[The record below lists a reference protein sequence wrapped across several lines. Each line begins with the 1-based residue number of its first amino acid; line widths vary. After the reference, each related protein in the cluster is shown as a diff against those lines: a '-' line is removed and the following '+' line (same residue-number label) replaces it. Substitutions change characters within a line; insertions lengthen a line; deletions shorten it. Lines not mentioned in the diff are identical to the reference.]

1 MFGKSFANIRKDFKN
16 GNGLE
21 VSLFSGNK
29 ITKEDSKKILA
40 YNQAMKAGQG
50 NAKFWAKTMGTA
62 TQAAQD
68 QVKACIRN
76 KGSLEDLANS
86 YEKVGLK
93 AKAAQLGMN
102 LLATAINI
110 GITFVLVE
118 AIQLVYQFVT
128 AQKQLQKVASE
139 TGSAFAEKAKDI
151 DEYKTKIA
159 ELQKTINDSSS
170 SYQESY
176 NAREQLLTIQDE
188 IIEKYGKEK
197 GAVDAVT
204 EAIKGNIT
212 ALDEFTQKSWQE
224 TVNDFDAGK
233 GKNFLQRKIIDP
245 ILNLSHDGNNSQR
258 LYDSLENAVVTF
270 KVVSNTNKETQEK
283 FDNLLKDT
291 FNASIVEGL
300 TNNEYTL
307 SGNLDD
313 IYDKL
318 LNIQSVAENMGFKDS
333 ALSNLKEQASN
344 AKDALE
350 DYDDY
355 YSQHI
360 LNDKIRTNE
369 DYLDVYN
376 EIEDVYKKY
385 SDAFKSGDTDA
396 IEKAKQEYA
405 EVVQAASNSISDQS
419 VLDYFNKM
427 HSDLQAI
434 VGTWEFEVKFKA
446 ALDNKGDT
454 FDEKIQDALSKFDNV
469 EEIKHFE
476 ITPKNNQ
483 EQIEAYA
490 ELTKYADAYGLSV
503 DQLISELEKLGQIQ
517 SVAKQ
522 DLLKK
527 LTPEKSVDEIKEAQ
541 QNLKDEYQKISDW
554 GLDDYA
560 DKIKNN
566 TIQTKFGNVD
576 MDKRTIIKWSDELK
590 QTYADAL
597 ASWDY
602 DPEIGSID
610 TVFGGSE
617 RFGEDLNGNGWE
629 VAFTPILPDGTF
641 LSKDTV
647 EEYINSILEEAYADD
662 GKVTEDEL
670 TAIDAQGR
678 QVGNTF
684 VQGIF
689 AGIDDSQNYDN
700 NGNWAEVVGRL
711 MHFAGKTGA
720 VQLAKSGVEN
730 NSLLPSVDKE
740 TLSNWINSL
749 TTDEAIFI
757 NDHTKEF
764 TDAINERIK
773 NLGNAKLSAED
784 LAEAYKAVQDSENDV
799 KVDTPSF
806 ASSLSSIQALSSGL
820 SQLDKIYA
828 DVYNKKSFDWSSI
841 LNNKDF
847 SDTFGNMTN
856 VTEEYKDAYDN
867 FIKTISNNPSDLK
880 ACQSAFDDMATAYI
894 YNSDALKNLTEENA
908 NAATQ
913 ILKEQGVAN
922 ASEIVNYALA
932 ASRQYAALAANKH
945 GEALYQEIN
954 DLIKEDGQIDTS
966 EQNLIAYTITKEA
979 ANNTLIS
986 TDGDISNLIALIGAL
1001 GASCTALQNYQNLK
1015 NAITSDNFANYDPKS
1030 QQLLL
1035 DRAEYWLGQSK
1046 QEAIDTANRV
1056 IKTNSSKRPKA
1067 TFTGGNATQ
1076 SAKDQASKGSGGSGK
1091 DKDSGKDE
1099 FTDWFDLYIKE
1110 REEYIEAAK
1119 NKVDKLQKEL
1129 ERALKLGDEESIKTI
1144 GEQLA
1149 VANADYQKVISDS
1162 ASELRSKMQN
1172 SPAALPLLFSLAPE
1186 LKDIKIDDWTPRLI
1200 QKIKDNISDDT
1211 KASTFETLTST
1222 IKKAYEYV
1230 GDKNGEGSWAQDFA
1244 DAYSTVDDM
1253 LGNIFDKWK
1262 DGQDKII
1269 DGIDKQIDKVDD
1281 LIDGYDDTIDR
1292 IENMNALQ
1300 GDSIEN
1306 VLEEASAYN
1315 GKLLAYQQKDAKLQE
1330 KRIAL
1335 LNKQKEIELQIQN
1348 IKSYG
1353 LNDLETVETLQKLN
1367 DELDSTNEEL
1377 VEVGKNISDNNKD
1390 ALSFFKEI
1398 QDAIV
1403 DKLKEIYELQKEQAE
1418 DALDKSQEKRKKDL
1432 EDQQDAALKALE
1444 DEKQAA
1450 VDASEATSDKLQEEL
1465 DLLQKRNDE
1474 LKDATEYYDKL
1485 ANLQKIYRDKS
1496 HAYIDET
1503 TGKEVL
1509 TYDREAAKEAEA
1521 GLEDWLSDKVYNNAV
1536 DNLQDQIDKQKDYT
1550 DQLQDEYDKRID
1562 ALKEA
1567 QEKETEALEKTLER
1581 EKEAFDEY
1589 WDQLLTDERLN
1600 AEARALI
1607 QEHGA
1612 AQALEGVNK
1621 LYKDTVTILDSKKQD
1636 LYNEG
1641 EALSNKFL
1649 EGIFAGFSDINKGVS
1664 DAIDSIFKNR
1674 DWSIGLNIKTNI
1686 DAQTASDTLKQ
1697 MYDNSL
1703 KWKEA
1708 DIAGDTATKISLAAE
1723 NQKLGKII
1731 GADYNNG
1738 SWTIDGVDIFK
1749 NLKDSASQVITLG
1762 DVLSM
1767 SANNLKDSNTALST
1781 EVGKS
1786 TLATIELSKTQDANR
1801 EEIIKQMYANSQ
1813 AWKVADEAGN
1823 AAEKKI
1829 YSDANKELAE
1839 KIGATWNTKTWG
1851 WDIDGKNIYDSLKDK
1866 TEESAKATEKNTDSV
1881 DNAASAT
1888 TKLNQTT
1895 SVNNNNVSNNT
1906 ESVKSSTEATNKLT
1920 DALKESNK
1928 GSDNKISDP
1937 NGNTGSYSSNNSD
1950 NSSTTI
1956 STNGTKK
1963 VVERDKVTGYTKYT
1977 YYKADGTEDRT
1988 EYYNNKGNQIT
1999 ESQYNKGRENYGAKV
2014 YKFGSKSNGYTY
2026 QYSSTKATAEE
2037 ALKDLIAQGKLPAD
2051 AYVIK
2056 HDGIKSGLIGD
2067 NKTLTSKEDILR
2079 RIATG
2084 KLKPDEQL
2092 VIAQK
2097 AEGIF
2102 TPTQMENLANA
2113 LLNGYNLNLAN
2124 TAKAPTLPNITPVS
2138 TQTIEK
2144 GDTVSINTLNV
2155 TTNDF
2160 DTLMRQIRLRAGR
2173 V

>member
-1 MFGKSFANIRKDFKN
+1 MYGILGKSFSDIRKDYKN
-16 GNGLE
+16 NVGL
-21 VSLFSGNK
+21 VDSIFSGNLP
-29 ITKEDSKKILA
+29 TSKDINA
-40 YNQAMKAGQG
+40 VQNMVQAMKNGANFGQAFRDNLKGCTDATRRMVIHCRGANG
-50 NAKFWAKTMGTA
+50 NLSELADSMQKSGISAKLSA
-62 TQAAQD
+62 
-68 QVKACIRN
+68 I
-76 KGSLEDLANS
+76 
-86 YEKVGLK
+86 
-93 AKAAQLGMN
+93 GMN
-102 LLATAINI
+102 LLSTALNI
-110 GITFVLVE
+110 GLTFAVTT

-128 AQKQLQKVASE
+128 AQKQLQKAAAE

-233 GKNFLQRKIIDP
+233 GENFLQRNIVNP
-245 ILNLSHDGNNSQR
+245 ILNLGHGSNSKR
-258 LYDSLENAVVTF
+258 VYDSLENAVVTF
-270 KVVSNTNKETQEK
+270 HMTPALDKETQEK

-291 FNASIVEGL
+291 FNASIEKGMHSE
-300 TNNEYTL
+300 NEYTL
-307 SGNLDD
+307 SGDLDD

-333 ALSNLKEQASN
+333 ALSNLKKQASDT
-344 AKDALE
+344 KEALE
-350 DYDDY
+350 QYDDF

-376 EIEDVYKKY
+376 EIEDAYKKY

-405 EVVQAASNSISDQS
+405 EVIQAASNSISDQS

-446 ALDNKGDT
+446 SLDNKGDT

-476 ITPKNNQ
+476 STPKNNQ

-522 DLLKK
+522 DLLNN
-527 LTPEKSVDEIKEAQ
+527 LNGDKS
-541 QNLKDEYQKISDW
+541 
-554 GLDDYA
+554 
-560 DKIKNN
+560 
-566 TIQTKFGNVD
+566 
-576 MDKRTIIKWSDELK
+576 
-590 QTYADAL
+590 
-597 ASWDY
+597 
-602 DPEIGSID
+602 GSSGID
-610 TVFGGSE
+610 TSKL
-617 RFGEDLNGNGWE
+617 D
-629 VAFTPILPDGTF
+629 
-641 LSKDTV
+641 KDT
-647 EEYINSILEEAYADD
+647 
-662 GKVTEDEL
+662 T
-670 TAIDAQGR
+670 
-678 QVGNTF
+678 
-684 VQGIF
+684 
-689 AGIDDSQNYDN
+689 
-700 NGNWAEVVGRL
+700 
-711 MHFAGKTGA
+711 
-720 VQLAKSGVEN
+720 
-730 NSLLPSVDKE
+730 
-740 TLSNWINSL
+740 SNWINSL

-799 KVDTPSF
+799 KTDAPSF
-806 ASSLSSIQALSSGL
+806 ADTIAATQKVSSELNK
-820 SQLDKIYA
+820 LDKIRA
-828 DVYNKKSFDWSSI
+828 DIKDKGTFDYSSLI
-841 LNNKDF
+841 DEDF
-847 SDTFGNMTN
+847 VNTFGGF
-856 VTEEYKDAYDN
+856 TEEYNNFVKTVTESPDN
-867 FIKTISNNPSDLK
+867 ISKCQGAFDTLIKTWLTADGTLGTLTEDTLDYKTKMLESQGVTNASTIV
-880 ACQSAFDDMATAYI
+880 QTAYI
-894 YNSDALKNLTEENA
+894 KQLINEDLKKGNLTQTTIDYIKKIAEEKGWTELLTYA
-908 NAATQ
+908 NNLTTQ
-913 ILKEQGVAN
+913 SFVSLEDIMA
-922 ASEIVNYALA
+922 IVNNTNLSFSQQISALYELAGGAEYAS
-932 ASRQYAALAANKH
+932 ASIQNLYAALSNNH
-945 GEALYQEIN
+945 GEKKKTYKGQKVTQQEYN
-954 DLIKEDGQIDTS
+954 LLFTGQASTL
-966 EQNLIAYTITKEA
+966 EEA
-979 ANNTLIS
+979 
-986 TDGDISNLIALIGAL
+986 D
-1001 GASCTALQNYQNLK
+1001 
-1015 NAITSDNFANYDPKS
+1015 AILS
-1030 QQLLL
+1030 QG
-1035 DRAEYWLGQSK
+1035 Y
-1046 QEAIDTANRV
+1046 ANRV
-1056 IKTNSSKRPKA
+1056 RDDQETKKKKILDDFQEVQDQLAGSMHY
-1067 TFTGGNATQ
+1067 TGGDASNKTGG
-1076 SAKDQASKGSGGSGK
+1076 SKGSGGSGK
-1091 DKDSGKDE
+1091 DSDSGKDE

-1200 QKIKDNISDDT
+1200 QKIKDSISDDT

-1222 IKKAYEYV
+1222 IKKAYDYV

-1330 KRIAL
+1330 QRIAL

-1450 VDASEATSDKLQEEL
+1450 IDASEATSDKLQEEL

-1521 GLEDWLSDKVYNNAV
+1521 DLEDWLSDKVYNNAV

-1567 QEKETEALEKTLER
+1567 QEKETEALEKTLEK

-1636 LYNEG
+1636 LYNKG

-1674 DWSIGLNIKTNI
+1674 DWSVGLNIKTNV
-1686 DAQTASDTLKQ
+1686 DTQTASDTLKQ

-1738 SWTIDGVDIFK
+1738 FWTIDGIDIFK

-1813 AWKVADEAGN
+1813 AWKAADEAGN

-1881 DNAASAT
+1881 DNSASAT

-1906 ESVKSSTEATNKLT
+1906 EEIKKLT
-1920 DALKESNK
+1920 EKAEEVSKNIKEAIN
-1928 GSDNKISDP
+1928 GSNKISAPTSATQYAGSSSENKNDSHP
-1937 NGNTGSYSSNNSD
+1937 TSTKSLETVLAEVKKASKPDKNDSEHQFYIEGNY
-1950 NSSTTI
+1950 
-1956 STNGTKK
+1956 
-1963 VVERDKVTGYTKYT
+1963 VVEKWDNGYGSTVIK
-1977 YYKADGTEDRT
+1977 
-1988 EYYNNKGNQIT
+1988 
-1999 ESQYNKGRENYGAKV
+1999 
-2014 YKFGSKSNGYTY
+2014 KFDSNGKQVSATTSKSNASSNSSNSNTEHKSWEVDETKTKVINNGDGTQTIYKYNYSGNLISKYT
-2026 QYSSTKATAEE
+2026 TK
-2037 ALKDLIAQGKLPAD
+2037 K
-2051 AYVIK
+2051 K

-2084 KLKPDEQL
+2084 ELKPDEQL
-2092 VIAQK
+2092 VIAKK

-2113 LLNGYNLNLAN
+2113 LFNGYNLNLAN
-2124 TAKAPTLPNITPVS
+2124 TAKAPTLPNITPIS